1 MSVWPLALADC
12 PLTHEHVGQP
22 LIETLFEFYLYLALS
37 ELLMSF
43 RTLIQEGRGG
53 QQ

>member
-22 LIETLFEFYLYLALS
+22 LTETLFEFYLYLALS